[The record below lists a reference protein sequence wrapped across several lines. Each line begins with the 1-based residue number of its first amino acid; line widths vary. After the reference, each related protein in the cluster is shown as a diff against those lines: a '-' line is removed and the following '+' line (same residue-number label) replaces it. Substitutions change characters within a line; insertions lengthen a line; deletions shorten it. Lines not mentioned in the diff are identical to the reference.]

1 MAGERNF
8 LRVPPD
14 STGKRVKLN
23 HTASVAFNN
32 MTVGYVWKP
41 GRNYLLG
48 DGWSFHL
55 HDVYQETTTSGV
67 LECSFPQEIRYSN
80 QLPTVGTTIKDPDTA
95 ATIALAGATTEVFVN
110 ATNII
115 GFENPENGV
124 DVDNTGSMNVRFAE
138 GLPQLDAFGK
148 LRTSGAT
155 LLGDYIFSNSYLP
168 DKFSTNLSHMG
179 ATIGW
184 DQNQRAALLTTD
196 TAAGSVVAHTSNTY
210 HHYFPGSSHLA
221 MMTLSTG
228 DSGKTGLG
236 RSWGLFDFQNGFHFV
251 QKDGR
256 MGVVV
261 KSDVTGATV
270 DKYFWQVPGV
280 GELGWNGDPV
290 DGTGDSQMVL
300 DPTKDNIYWIDVQ
313 WLGAGRVRF
322 GTYYNGQRVVIHE
335 YFHGNNY
342 PYPLSAT
349 GSLPICFAQRNISAT
364 GSSSEMRVYCSAVW
378 TESNIDTVSHGEPG
392 QRSIDKTISA
402 TNDVYNYIGTMAPI
416 EKYSNGRVN
425 RTLYY
430 PTNLQV
436 MAFDTTTGNP
446 VKVEIE
452 IRVGGALSGLDFQPI
467 NASGATVEYDTAAT
481 YYGGGTAIYKAFV
494 DGKETFDLTNVYNN
508 MTTGAVKNFAEKGG
522 HLEGQIASISK
533 ASPAVVTFSATQS
546 PFRETIGAVT
556 EGVDRDSM
564 YVYIDGCEGMTEIN
578 SLSTK
583 YYLKLTGINTAEV
596 YTDRFLTVPLN
607 STSFGTYTANSGHA
621 HGFYGTQFYWSIV
634 AKKYFGT
641 NPARVIVKVGWKEIR
656 Q

>member
-1 MAGERNF
+1 
-8 LRVPPD
+8 
-14 STGKRVKLN
+14 
-23 HTASVAFNN
+23 
-32 MTVGYVWKP
+32 
-41 GRNYLLG
+41 
-48 DGWSFHL
+48 
-55 HDVYQETTTSGV
+55 
-67 LECSFPQEIRYSN
+67 
-80 QLPTVGTTIKDPDTA
+80 
-95 ATIALAGATTEVFVN
+95 
-110 ATNII
+110 
-115 GFENPENGV
+115 
-124 DVDNTGSMNVRFAE
+124 MNVRFAE

-155 LLGDYIFSNSYLP
+155 LLGDYVFNSSELP

-179 ATIGW
+179 ASIGW

-196 TAAGSVVAHTSNTY
+196 NAAGSVVAHTSNTY

-236 RSWGLFDFQNGFHFV
+236 RSWGLFDFQNGFHFT

-256 MGVVV
+256 MAVVV
-261 KSDVTGATV
+261 KSDVTGSAV
-270 DKYFWQVPGV
+270 DKYFWQDPGV
-280 GELGWNGDPV
+280 GELGWNGDPL

-300 DPTKDNIYWIDVQ
+300 DTTKDNIYWIDVQ

-335 YFHGNNY
+335 YYHGNNY
-342 PYPLSAT
+342 PYPLSGT
-349 GSLPICFAQRNISAT
+349 GSLPVCFAQRNISAT
-364 GSSSEMRVYCSAVW
+364 GSSSEMRVYCAAVW

-392 QRSIDKTISA
+392 QRSVDKNIPA
-402 TNDVYNYIGTMAPI
+402 DNDVYQYIGTMAPI

-436 MAFDTTTGNP
+436 MAFDTTNGSAA
-446 VKVEIE
+446 KVEIE
-452 IRVGGALSGLDFQPI
+452 IKVGSALSGLDFIPVGPG
-467 NASGATVEYDTAAT
+467 STVEYDTTGT
-481 YYGGGTAIYKAFV
+481 YYGGGVAIYKAFV

-522 HLEGQIASISK
+522 HKMGHIASITK
-533 ASPAVVTFSATQS
+533 ASPAVITFEDAQS
-546 PFRETIGAVT
+546 PFRETIAATV
-556 EGVDRDSM
+556 EGVDRDTM
-564 YVYIDGCEGMTEIN
+564 YVYIDECEGMTEIN
-578 SLSTK
+578 SLVTK

-596 YTDRFLTVPLN
+596 YLDKELTIPLN
-607 STSFGTYTANSGHA
+607 STTFGTYVAGSGHA

-634 AKKYFGT
+634 AKKYYGT
-641 NPARVIVKVGWKEIR
+641 NPIKVIAKVGWKEIR